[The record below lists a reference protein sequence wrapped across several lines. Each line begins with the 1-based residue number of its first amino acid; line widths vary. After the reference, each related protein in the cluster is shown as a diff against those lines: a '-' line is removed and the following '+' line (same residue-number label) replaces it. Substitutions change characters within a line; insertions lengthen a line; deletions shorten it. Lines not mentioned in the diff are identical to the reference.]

1 MRIAIVLNTSW
12 NIYNFRM
19 NFVRTLL
26 EKGHEVHTIAPEDEY
41 THLLSE
47 AGCIHH
53 RVKMDSRGAN
63 PVKDSALIFELFMI
77 YRRVKPEIILHYTI
91 KPNVY
96 GTIAASL
103 LRIPV
108 VNNVCGLGTVFL
120 KNNFV
125 SFVAI
130 ALYKISFR
138 FANKVFFQNPEDLK
152 LFLDKN
158 LVPEKAVDI
167 LPGSGIDLKRFQ
179 PTAFKRNDKFTFLL
193 ISRLITDKGVMEYIE
208 AVRKL
213 RADGINAKFQVLGAM
228 DPEHKRGI
236 KVQVIQEWID
246 SGTIEY
252 LGTTD
257 DVRVFIDKADCIVL
271 PSYREGTPR
280 TLLEAASSAKPII
293 ATDVP
298 GCNHVVKDNFNGLLC
313 KIKDAEDLA
322 TKMSLMAQMEDEKL
336 KVFGRNGRIKMEA
349 EYDESVVINKYLM
362 ALSDFKKAS

>member
-19 NFVRTLL
+19 NFVQALL
-26 EKGHEVHTIAPEDEY
+26 EKGHEVHTIAPEDDY
-41 THLLSE
+41 TPRLVS

-63 PVKDSALIFELFMI
+63 PIKDSALILELYLI
-77 YRRVKPEIILHYTI
+77 YRRVKPDIILHYTI

-96 GTIAASL
+96 GTLAASL

-120 KNNFV
+120 KSNLV

-130 ALYKISFR
+130 LLYRVSFR
-138 FANKVFFQNPEDLK
+138 FADKVFFQNPDDMK
-152 LFLDKN
+152 LFLDKK
-158 LVPEKAVDI
+158 LVSAKSVDI
-167 LPGSGIDLKRFQ
+167 LPGSGIDLKKFH
-179 PTAFKRNDKFTFLL
+179 PSTFKRNDKFTFLL
-193 ISRLITDKGVMEYIE
+193 ISRLISDKGVFEYVE

-213 RADGINAKFQVLGAM
+213 KAGGMNASFQVLGAM

-236 KVQVIQEWID
+236 RVKVIQEWIN
-246 SGTIEY
+246 SGVIEY

-257 DVRVFIDKADCIVL
+257 DVRSFIDVADCIVL

-298 GCNHVVKDNFNGLLC
+298 GCNHVVKNNVNGLLC
-313 KIKDAEDLA
+313 KLKDSNDLA
-322 TKMSLMAQMEDEKL
+322 EKMLQMASLEDEKL
-336 KVFGRNGRIKMEA
+336 KVFGQNGRARMES
-349 EYDESVVINKYLM
+349 EYDESVVINKYLS
-362 ALSDFKKAS
+362 ALEDFKKAS